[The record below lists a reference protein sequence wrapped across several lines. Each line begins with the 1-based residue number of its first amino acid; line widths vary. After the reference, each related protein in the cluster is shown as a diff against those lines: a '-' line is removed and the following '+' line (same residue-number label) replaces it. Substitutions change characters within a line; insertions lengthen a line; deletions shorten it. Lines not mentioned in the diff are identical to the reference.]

1 MQIKR
6 FEANSMKEALELVK
20 KEFGP
25 DAVILSARTLG
36 VQNGIS
42 GFIRRPRVELTAATD
57 RGADANAGRAGKRAR
72 DANKTGTFKR
82 MARKTVDSIMQSSS
96 ERASEIRTGPPRTGK
111 RLFSIYQQLLLH
123 GVDDSVALDLVSK
136 IHRIAGAEDIAG
148 DSGARMAL
156 NQALKI
162 MGASAKRLRIEP
174 GRRQF
179 IAFVGPTGSGKTTTA
194 AKFAAACLLHRKKD
208 WIGLLTLDNDRI
220 GSVEQ
225 LKIYTRIIGI
235 SLERAWCQESL
246 ASALDRLGDKELILV
261 DTPGITKGNMPLF
274 KESMELLH
282 VMAPLQS
289 LLVASSTTQLSDL
302 RGYRR
307 MLEGIPLAGFV
318 FTKLDEAMSYGNI
331 ITELVES
338 SIPLAYTTSSQN
350 APGGIQ
356 VGDIKKLTELIINEE
371 TEEQIGTLPP
381 EALAAS
387 WARLDMA
394 IEGEM
399 PARPMDGAGVM
410 SFSRDMNLSQI
421 EGKVAYAV

>member
-20 KEFGP
+20 REFGP
-25 DAVILSARTLG
+25 EAVILSARTLG
-36 VQNGIS
+36 PQNGLS

-57 RGADANAGRAGKRAR
+57 RGAGADAGRPGNNGR
-72 DANKTGTFKR
+72 DMKQPNTFKR
-82 MARKTVDSIMQSSS
+82 IARKTVDSIMQSSS
-96 ERASEIRTGPPRTGK
+96 DRISESRTGPPRTGK

-123 GVDDSVALDLVSK
+123 GVEDSVALELISK
-136 IHRIAGAEDIAG
+136 IHRVAGTEELAT
-148 DSGARMAL
+148 DSGARTAL
-156 NQALKI
+156 NQAMKI
-162 MGASAKRLRIEP
+162 LGVSSRRLRIEP

-225 LKIYTRIIGI
+225 LKIYTKIIGV

-246 ASALDRLGDKELILV
+246 ASALDRLQDKELILV
-261 DTPGITKGNMPLF
+261 DTPGITKGNMALF
-274 KESMELLH
+274 QESMELLH

-289 LLVASSTTQLSDL
+289 LLVVSATTQLSDL

-307 MLEGIPLAGFV
+307 ILDGIPLAGFV
-318 FTKLDEAMSYGNI
+318 FTKLDEAMSYGNV
-331 ITELVES
+331 ITELVDS

-356 VGDIKKLTELIINEE
+356 VGNLKKLTELIINEE

-387 WARLDMA
+387 WGRLDTA
-394 IEGEM
+394 IDGSM
-399 PARPMDGAGVM
+399 PARLMDVLGTM
-410 SFSRDMNLSQI
+410 SFSKDLDLSKS